1 VFERLSNDDIST
13 AVDELVTSLGVK
25 EETPCRN
32 LVAMV
37 WKEDTEGC
45 IQKIAAQLG
54 LPIRISLS
62 YVAKDF
68 KPGIA
73 DRFQSS
79 ELSRTDWTGHGLD
92 GITAQVSIPESLPL
106 YGSSSLSGYP
116 IRVRVSENCLERPE
130 TFVAIM
136 AHELSHVLLRSLR
149 HPQRD
154 SELHTDL
161 VPILLGFG
169 DCVRKGRKNVQR
181 ETSGNVTTTHTTTYG
196 YLTDEQFQFAYNK
209 VIGTLQSRLRDKRR
223 LLTLIAQVNDRLL
236 TITQRLAS
244 FREYLAYLDTHL
256 TRKMRE
262 DDARRVVRFHAW
274 DYTHEWE
281 RSITQVRRQLDESAA
296 FAEPLSHYTSSSV
309 EQLKERASDIDHT
322 FERLGQVAEA
332 ITVDVKILRR
342 YVSPIYRLR
351 SAIRRSRR
359 TNRASRPSPMS

>member
-1 VFERLSNDDIST
+1 
-13 AVDELVTSLGVK
+13 
-25 EETPCRN
+25 
-32 LVAMV
+32 MV
-37 WKEDTEGC
+37 GKQDTQDC

-62 YVAKDF
+62 YVPKDF

-79 ELSRTDWTGHGLD
+79 GLSRTDWTGHGVD
-92 GITAQVSIPESLPL
+92 GITAQVSIPESLPS

-116 IRVRVSENCLERPE
+116 IGVRVSENCLERPE

-169 DCVRKGRKNVQR
+169 DCVRRGRKNVQR

-196 YLTDEQFQFAYNK
+196 YLTDSQFQFAYSK
-209 VIGTLQSRLRDKRR
+209 VTGTLQCHLRDKRR
-223 LLTLIAQVNDRLL
+223 LLTLIAQANNMLC
-236 TITQRLAS
+236 TIMRRLAS

-256 TRKMRE
+256 TKKMRE
-262 DDARRVVRFHAW
+262 DDARRVVQFHAW

-281 RSITQVRRQLDESAA
+281 SGITQARRQLEVSAA
-296 FAEPLSHYTSSSV
+296 FAGSLSHYTSSSV
-309 EQLKERASDIDHT
+309 EQLKERTLAIDQT
-322 FERLGQVAEA
+322 FERLGHVAEA
-332 ITVDVKILRR
+332 ITVDVKTLRR
-342 YVSPIYRLR
+342 NVSLMYRLR
-351 SAIRRSRR
+351 SALRRPRR
-359 TNRASRPSPMS
+359 TNGASRPSPTS